1 MVFPKYFERYGRIE
15 PTQQRGSP
23 WTFSR
28 GQPDKTIWEIMQEDP
43 DEVEGFAKSMR
54 VGSRFYPLP
63 GPYDFSWIV
72 DHPIEDKSRPLLI
85 DVGGSDGEVL
95 LSILRNTPGLL
106 PERCVLQDLTHVLDD
121 VAMTRQ
127 EEEIKALKKV
137 PIDFFKEEPVKGEF
151 SGTLTDVKPRL
162 TLSPGALVY
171 HIRRTLHDYAD
182 ADALNILR
190 LIANAMAPDSRLL
203 IVELIMTNPPTPLAA
218 AVDLFM
224 CITAGKER
232 TIEMY
237 ERLTA
242 DAGLRITRV
251 VSGKTSEMGVLEC
264 MKV

>member
-1 MVFPKYFERYGRIE
+1 
-15 PTQQRGSP
+15 
-23 WTFSR
+23 
-28 GQPDKTIWEIMQEDP
+28 
-43 DEVEGFAKSMR
+43 
-54 VGSRFYPLP
+54 
-63 GPYDFSWIV
+63 
-72 DHPIEDKSRPLLI
+72 
-85 DVGGSDGEVL
+85 
-95 LSILRNTPGLL
+95 
-106 PERCVLQDLTHVLDD
+106 VLQDLPHVLDD

-151 SGTLTDVKPRL
+151 SGILTDVKPRL

-190 LIANAMAPDSRLL
+190 LITNSMAPDSRLL
-203 IVELIMTNPPTPLAA
+203 IVECIMTNPPTPMAA

-232 TIEMY
+232 TIEMF

-242 DAGLRITRV
+242 DAGLRITHV
-251 VSGKTSEMGVLEC
+251 VPGKTSEMGVLEC

>member
-1 MVFPKYFERYGRIE
+1 MVFPKYFERYGRVE

-23 WTFSR
+23 WTFAR

-43 DEVEGFAKSMR
+43 DEVEGFATSMR
-54 VGSRFYPLP
+54 ASSRFYPIL

-72 DHPIEDKSRPLLI
+72 DHPVEDKSRPLLV
-85 DVGGSDGEVL
+85 DVGGSDGEAL
-95 LSILRNTPGLL
+95 LSILRNTPGLR
-106 PERCVLQDLTHVLDD
+106 PERCVLQDLPHVLDD

-127 EEEIKALKKV
+127 EEEIKALEKA
-137 PIDFFKEEPVKGEF
+137 PIDFFKEEPVK
-151 SGTLTDVKPRL
+151 
-162 TLSPGALVY
+162 GALVY

-190 LIANAMAPDSRLL
+190 LITNSMAPDSRLL
-203 IVELIMTNPPTPLAA
+203 IVECIMTNPPTPMAA

-232 TIEMY
+232 TMEMF

-242 DAGLRITRV
+242 DAGLRITHV
-251 VSGKTSEMGVLEC
+251 VPGKTSEMGVIEC